1 VTINN
6 YMGKITIKCKNCD
19 EEFVDYEC
27 RKRSFCSHECKKK
40 SQERKVTLKCD
51 NCKEDFSVIPSKSK
65 WRIYCSPKC
74 SSESQSLSEEHKLNV
89 IREYNIE
96 YNKRDYVKVKRKEY
110 NKRDYVKAREKE
122 YIKNNRERINKRN
135 RDRYQND
142 PDYKH
147 TILLRTFLAN
157 HLKRNNEQKV
167 SWFDHVGC
175 TKEEFTHHIE
185 SQFTEGMTWDNW
197 NIHGWHMDHIT
208 PLSKGG
214 TNHYTNLQPL
224 WAADNLVKGDKLI

>member
-1 VTINN
+1 
-6 YMGKITIKCKNCD
+6 MGKITIKCKNCD

-27 RKRSFCSHECKKK
+27 RKRSFCSKECKKK

-65 WRIYCSPKC
+65 WRTYCSPKC
-74 SSESQSLSEEHKLNV
+74 SQESQSLSEDHKLNV
-89 IREYNIE
+89 IREYHRE
-96 YNKRDYVKVKRKEY
+96 YGRRDYA
-110 NKRDYVKAREKE
+110 KARGRE
-122 YIKNNRERINKRN
+122 YTKNNRERNNKRN
-135 RDRYQND
+135 RDRYHND
-142 PDYKH
+142 LEYKH
-147 TILLRTFLAN
+147 TILLRTFLSN
-157 HLKRNNEQKV
+157 HLKRTNEQKV

-197 NIHGWHMDHIT
+197 SMHGWHMDHIT

-224 WAADNLVKGDKLI
+224 WAADNLAKGDKLI